1 MSRSDPN
8 RRPTKAERKE
18 RARLERER
26 IQREM
31 AARSRNRKIGIG
43 LVSLAVAAAVG
54 AAVISAASSPGIPDP
69 HDLLEQA
76 DAGAQQAGCG
86 DVQTTGS
93 YGGVDDPASPSYTDR
108 SHIGPGSPFEVMPP
122 LGTYPTVPPASGP
135 HADLTQGAGVYRDPP
150 AMDRVLHSLEH
161 GAAVIWYDPD
171 APSADIDS
179 IRAFYQQNDPVGQGR
194 VIVAPY
200 DYPDGGE
207 AGLLPPGTQMALL
220 AWHRLQS
227 CARPN
232 LAAAFGFT
240 SQFAFPTFG
249 GRPYQGEAP
258 EQGGAI

>member
-1 MSRSDPN
+1 MSSSNPN

-26 IQREM
+26 IQREI

-43 LVSLAVAAAVG
+43 LVSLAVAGAVG
-54 AAVISAASSPGIPDP
+54 AAVISAAGSGGLPEPQV
-69 HDLLEQA
+69 LLERA
-76 DAGAQQAGCG
+76 DAEAQQAGCA

-93 YGGVDDPASPSYTDR
+93 YGGVDDPAAPGYADR
-108 SHIGPGSPFEVMPP
+108 SHIGPGSAFQEMPP
-122 LGTYPTVPPASGP
+122 LATYPTVPPASGP
-135 HADLTQGAGVYRDPP
+135 HGDLTLGAGVYRDPP
-150 AMDRVLHSLEH
+150 AVDRLIHSLEH

-171 APSADIDS
+171 APGDGIDR
-179 IRAFYQQNDPVGQGR
+179 IRAFFQQNDPVRQDR

-207 AGLLPPGTQMALL
+207 AGLLPPGTQMALV
-220 AWHRLQS
+220 AWHRLHS

-258 EQGGAI
+258 EQGSAI

>member
-1 MSRSDPN
+1 MSSSDPN

-18 RARLERER
+18 RARVERER

-31 AARSRNRKIGIG
+31 ASRSRNRRIGIG
-43 LVSLAVAAAVG
+43 LVSLAVAGAVG
-54 AAVISAASSPGIPDP
+54 AAVISTAGSPDLPDP
-69 HDLLEQA
+69 QVLLERA
-76 DAGAQQAGCG
+76 DAGAQQAGCA

-93 YGGVDDPASPSYTDR
+93 YGGVDDPAAPNYFDR
-108 SHIGPGSPFEVMPP
+108 SHVGPGSAFQAMPP
-122 LGTYPTVPPASGP
+122 LGTYPSVPPASGP
-135 HADLTQGAGVYRDPP
+135 HGDVTLSAGVYRDPP
-150 AMDRVLHSLEH
+150 SVDRLIHSLEH

-171 APSADIDS
+171 APDAVIDG
-179 IRAFYQQNDPVGQGR
+179 IRAFYQQNDPVGQDR

-207 AGLLPPGTQMALL
+207 AGLLPPGTQMALV

-227 CARPN
+227 CAQPN

-240 SQFAFPTFG
+240 SQFASPTFG

-258 EQGGAI
+258 EQGAAI